1 MINDLNTLLFCP
13 VCNRRY
19 AKNASRTVATKGS
32 SVIMHM
38 TCSSCKSASLTMVSG
53 GKGSEGVVTMG
64 MLTDLSYDE
73 TLERIKDG
81 PISADEVLELR
92 EKIN

>member
-13 VCNRRY
+13 VCNQKY

-38 TCSSCKSASLTMVSG
+38 TCSSCKSTSLAMVSNN
-53 GKGSEGVVTMG
+53 KGAEGVVTMG

-73 TLERIKDG
+73 TLDRIKNG
-81 PISADEVLELR
+81 PITADEVLEIR